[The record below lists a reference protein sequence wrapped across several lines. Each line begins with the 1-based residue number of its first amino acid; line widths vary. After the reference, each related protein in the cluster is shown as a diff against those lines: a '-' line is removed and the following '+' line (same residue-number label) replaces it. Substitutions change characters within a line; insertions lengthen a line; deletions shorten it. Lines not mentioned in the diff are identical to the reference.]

1 MKIMKLSFD
10 DMKVNCKNIITQI
23 ESTNWRPNTIVGIT
37 RGGALP
43 AVMLSQYFNTPMV
56 SLKISLRNNT
66 LLQERNIDLP
76 LSAASGSNILIV
88 DDINDTGATINYIVD
103 QWNGIASGIDWNK
116 NVRFAVVIDN
126 ITSDT
131 GNIIKYVGTTIDKS
145 IENMWVEFC
154 YENWW

>member
-1 MKIMKLSFD
+1 
-10 DMKVNCKNIITQI
+10 
-23 ESTNWRPNTIVGIT
+23 
-37 RGGALP
+37 
-43 AVMLSQYFNTPMV
+43 MLSQYFNTPMV

-126 ITSDT
+126 ITSDA